1 MSETRQPLERDGSG
15 VYTLTLR
22 QEGRSVVVLDW
33 DLLRSIDRT
42 LDDVVEANGFV
53 LASDSKVFVAG
64 ANLQEIMGLTDA
76 ELHEY
81 LEFGSAVF
89 AKIAALPCTSV
100 AAIHGAAMGGG
111 LEIAMH
117 CDHLVAVV
125 VGEGSGGR
133 DYPVGLPEAGLS
145 ICPGWGGTNML
156 PARIDAGKAIEMT
169 ATGKPG
175 TSASMD
181 ELGLFA
187 GVVDS
192 KDALL
197 DAARRVALG
206 EKDKEAGRARCIS
219 DAGKVQGARAG
230 LDAVRGSLPDTQ
242 AARAVAGC
250 VAEGLDKGW
259 EAALAMERR
268 ELVRLRSTEEGRG
281 AIEAFFAKT
290 RAKSG
295 K

>member
-1 MSETRQPLERDGSG
+1 MSETRQPLERDDSG

-42 LDDVVEANGFV
+42 LDDVVDPKGFV

-64 ANLQEIMGLTDA
+64 ANLEEIMELGDT

-81 LEFGSAVF
+81 LQFGSRVF
-89 AKIAALPCTSV
+89 GRISALPCTSV
-100 AAIHGAAMGGG
+100 AAIHGAALGGG

-117 CDHLVAVV
+117 CDFLVGVKA
-125 VGEGSGGR
+125 GER

-156 PARIDAGKAIEMT
+156 PARIDAAKAIEMT

-175 TSASMD
+175 TSASMA
-181 ELGLFA
+181 ELGLFEA
-187 GVVDS
+187 VVDS
-192 KDALL
+192 KDELL
-197 DAARRVALG
+197 EAAREIAKRPRSRSG
-206 EKDKEAGRARCIS
+206 DGPRCIS
-219 DAGKVQGARAG
+219 DSGVIEGVRAG
-230 LDAVRGSLPDTQ
+230 LESVRAGLASTQ
-242 AARAVAGC
+242 AAEAVVAC
-250 VAEGLDKGW
+250 VEEGLVRGW
-259 EAALAMERR
+259 VAAVLMEQR

-281 AIEAFFAKT
+281 AIEGFFEKS
-290 RAKSG
+290 RAKAS